1 MVVMKWIET
10 EKNIP
15 ELYLEV
21 LCCLRDATK
30 TNPDMF
36 YMGGVDE
43 KGKWYIYCSDGEVN
57 PEDNRYYI
65 SHWCEVV
72 SPMV

>member
-1 MVVMKWIET
+1 MNWIET
-10 EKNIP
+10 KNEKP
-15 ELYLEV
+15 KQEVEV

-30 TNPDMF
+30 TISDMF
-36 YMGGVDE
+36 FIGGINE

-65 SHWCEVV
+65 SHWCEIV
-72 SPMV
+72 SPNGV